1 MKGGV
6 GWREDNMYYYNY
18 LRTKARAVVSNSDDT
33 VLELTASTIKRP

>member
-6 GWREDNMYYYNY
+6 GWMEDNMYYNY

-33 VLELTASTIKRP
+33 VLELTASTIKRA